1 VVSKGEFKMNLGF
14 YVNKSN
20 LEGKNSMIFGLLNDA
35 VESKK
40 VMDATVFY
48 NDIDFNPMQTNF
60 GMFNATELWAF
71 TGTLV
76 SDNIRNTVHAM
87 NVINKF
93 KLLHLFDRTDKDL
106 MSLLSIA
113 DRVEFLVDSEEDQKE
128 FYRVTKRKAK
138 LINLQNIDQF
148 LETIK

>member
-1 VVSKGEFKMNLGF
+1 MVSKGEFKMNLGF

-20 LEGKNSMIFGLLNDA
+20 LEGKNSMIFGLLNNA
-35 VESKK
+35 VENKK
-40 VMDATVFY
+40 VMDATLFY

-71 TGTLV
+71 TGTLI

-87 NVINKF
+87 NVVNKF

-106 MSLLSIA
+106 MSLLALA
-113 DRVEFLVDSEEDQKE
+113 DRVEFLVENEEDQKE